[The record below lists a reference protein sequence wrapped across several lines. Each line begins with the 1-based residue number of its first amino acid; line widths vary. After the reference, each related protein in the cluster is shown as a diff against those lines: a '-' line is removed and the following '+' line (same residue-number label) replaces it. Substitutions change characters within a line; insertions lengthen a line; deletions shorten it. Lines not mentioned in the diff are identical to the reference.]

1 MTIRCCTAQI
11 RYCHIPLWEIF
22 FTNHYF
28 GGFRQV
34 FDTAQDG
41 KKTVDGIKSPP
52 VDFTS
57 KTSISQEGK
66 PPVFKSPLH
75 VCETPLHGIVWCTNS
90 TLPMFLTS
98 SRNHGP
104 VTKSPMTYHHL
115 WCILQYVV
123 GMIFHCSMKYHRD
136 LSMKYPHD
144 IPSFDQL
151 HLHIYD
157 TKWFQAG
164 DMLLKPC
171 QILKISNENEKSHIH
186 LVKFTRVNHFNQ
198 SCNMIVNHI

>member
-1 MTIRCCTAQI
+1 LVTFLPKFPTYLLGENSIHTSSLNKTNELMTIRCCTAQI

-75 VCETPLHGIVWCTNS
+75 VCETPLHGIV
-90 TLPMFLTS
+90 
-98 SRNHGP
+98 
-104 VTKSPMTYHHL
+104 
-115 WCILQYVV
+115 
-123 GMIFHCSMKYHRD
+123 
-136 LSMKYPHD
+136 
-144 IPSFDQL
+144 
-151 HLHIYD
+151 
-157 TKWFQAG
+157 
-164 DMLLKPC
+164 
-171 QILKISNENEKSHIH
+171 
-186 LVKFTRVNHFNQ
+186 
-198 SCNMIVNHI
+198 